1 MINTILS
8 DFSWVIVFPKDRN
21 YKGAL
26 NHLHFKLSEEIGDY
40 DFYDYFKFNEELL
53 DFYLSLKGKCSFN
66 IFTTGVLQN
75 HPQVKQRLEPI
86 FDNIFSA
93 YDSEL
98 DKANPDSYLSI
109 AKKLGK
115 KPSEILFIDDKKEFI
130 EAAKNAGL
138 ATMLY
143 RDLIKLKRDI
153 NKALKKDSKKG

>member
-8 DFSWVIVFPKDRN
+8 DFSWVIVLPKDKN

-40 DFYDYFKFNEELL
+40 DFYDYFKFNEEPL
-53 DFYLSLKGKCSFN
+53 DFYKSLKGKHSLN

-75 HPQVKQRLEPI
+75 HPQAKQKLEPI

-93 YDSEL
+93 YDNEL
-98 DKANPDSYLSI
+98 DKTNPDSYLSI

-115 KPSEILFIDDKKEFI
+115 RPSEILFIDDKEEFI
-130 EAAKNAGL
+130 KAAKKADLGTL
-138 ATMLY
+138 LY
-143 RDLIKLKRDI
+143 KDLMNLKKSIR
-153 NKALKKDSKKG
+153 KALEEG